1 MPRQPVG
8 PIVPW
13 APSNS
18 IAGGLRERVVLLYT
32 AEGHKTVRERP
43 KEGCR
48 DGEGSG
54 GKAYEQ
60 LETLGLLSP
69 EKRPKADVTAA
80 CGDIQW
86 FCDSPLIK
94 YLCSPFPPGL
104 PALPVPSNLMGIYNG
119 EEFVFEES
127 SWYIINVLKLLW
139 HYGFSPLRMNMWVED
154 ILDKFM
160 R

>member
-1 MPRQPVG
+1 MQ
-8 PIVPW
+8 
-13 APSNS
+13 
-18 IAGGLRERVVLLYT
+18 
-32 AEGHKTVRERP
+32 EGHKTVREHP

-60 LETLGLLSP
+60 LESLGLLSP
-69 EKRPKADVTAA
+69 EKRLKADVTAA
-80 CGDIQW
+80 CRDIQW